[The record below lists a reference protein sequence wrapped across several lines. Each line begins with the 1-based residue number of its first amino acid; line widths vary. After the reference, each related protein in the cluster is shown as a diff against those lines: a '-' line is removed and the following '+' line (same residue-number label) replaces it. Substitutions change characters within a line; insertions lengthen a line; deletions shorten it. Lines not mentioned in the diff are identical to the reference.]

1 MASGGKEMVRLVRTS
16 WLLETYGERET
27 CEERE
32 KEEGAG
38 TCIFHTTV
46 DAGVCPPPFPF
57 FPHAGT
63 LGIRS

>member
-1 MASGGKEMVRLVRTS
+1 MVHLVRTS
-16 WLLETYGERET
+16 WLPETYGERET

-46 DAGVCPPPFPF
+46 DADTCPSFRHLPLLALP
-57 FPHAGT
+57 
-63 LGIRS
+63 RYSY

>member
-1 MASGGKEMVRLVRTS
+1 MVHLVRTS
-16 WLLETYGERET
+16 WLPETYGERET

-46 DAGVCPPPFPF
+46 DAGVCPPFRFSDGGMIVPGVLP
-57 FPHAGT
+57 P
-63 LGIRS
+63 L

>member
-46 DAGVCPPPFPF
+46 DAGVCPPFPF

>member
-16 WLLETYGERET
+16 WLPETYGERET

-32 KEEGAG
+32 KEEGG
-38 TCIFHTTV
+38 RHLHIPHHC
-46 DAGVCPPPFPF
+46 GRRCLPPLPF